1 MIRALYRRSSR
12 IIVLVACVL
21 MALVLA
27 PANALAGEVAI
38 SGTNAKAY
46 KAYQVFGADVTWSED
61 QKADVASNI
70 SWASDAAKSAAES
83 VAGRTFATAQD
94 AADWMQQS
102 LSDGNEAD
110 YRLAKALIASGATAT
125 DLTAG
130 RATELS
136 EGYWLV
142 VADDSAIGTSETGT
156 APIFVL
162 VGTGSKTV
170 EPKSSVPTV
179 EKHVQENST
188 SAWQKAADA
197 TVGDDVFWRL
207 EATVPAGLQGY
218 DSYKVWFED
227 GMSEGLDPSRVAS
240 SAEIYLISGTS
251 SSFDDA
257 ASWKDVTDQCTVT
270 VKGQTFEVESPDLV
284 AALGSDVL
292 AKQGAQ
298 VCVIY
303 SAPLNQKCNHG
314 AAEGNPN
321 TVHLEYPKS
330 PLLGDERSKTP
341 DSKATAYTWDL
352 QLTKRSKEGDA
363 VLSGAVLDIVDPS
376 GRHLSQDGGWSASDS
391 TVTTDSQGHV
401 TLSGIDSGTY
411 LVSEIQAPEGYER
424 FEGTRKIVLTVS
436 GLDVKQV
443 ASAHPELSIQA
454 ENPLRADAID
464 PTTSLLQASIL
475 DTPTPPGETPPGTT
489 PPKEG
494 NPDTGDISGT
504 GLAALLGMAGIAL
517 AAIAWQ
523 MRKRTKDSRNQKSTK
538 VLKY

>member
-1 MIRALYRRSSR
+1 MIEAIRERSCRILALA
-12 IIVLVACVL
+12 ACVL
-21 MALVLA
+21 MALMLTPV
-27 PANALAGEVAI
+27 NAFAGEVTI
-38 SGTNAKAY
+38 SGTNARAY
-46 KAYQVFGADVTWSED
+46 KAYQVFDADVAYSAEQ
-61 QKADVASNI
+61 QKDVASNI
-70 SWASDAAKSAAES
+70 SWASDAARSAAES
-83 VAGRTFATAQD
+83 AAGRSFATAQD
-94 AADWMQQS
+94 AAGWMQQS
-102 LSDGNEAD
+102 LSDGNEVD
-110 YRLAKALIASGATAT
+110 YALAKALIASGATAT

-130 RATELS
+130 KAAELS

-142 VADDSAIGTSETGT
+142 VADDSAIGTSEAGT

-188 SAWQKAADA
+188 GKWQKAADA

-207 EATVPAGLQGY
+207 EATVPAGLEGY
-218 DSYKVWFED
+218 DSYRVWFED
-227 GMSEGLDPSRVAS
+227 RMSEGLDPSRVSS
-240 SAEIYLISGTS
+240 SAKVYLVAGTG

-257 ASWKDVTDQCTVT
+257 TSWTDITGQCAVT

-292 AKQGAQ
+292 GSQGAQ

-303 SAPLNQKCNHG
+303 SAPLNQQCNHG

-330 PLLGDERSKTP
+330 PLSGSERSKTP

-376 GRHLSQDGGWSASDS
+376 GRYLSQGGSWTTNGS
-391 TVTTDSQGHV
+391 TVTTDDQGHV

-454 ENPLRADAID
+454 EDPLRADAID

-475 DTPTPPGETPPGTT
+475 DTPTPPGETPPGKT

-494 NPDTGDISGT
+494 NPDMGDISGT
-504 GLAALLGMAGIAL
+504 GLAVLLGMAGIAL

-523 MRKRTKDSRNQKSTK
+523 MRKRTKDSRN
-538 VLKY
+538 

>member
-1 MIRALYRRSSR
+1 MIRALNRRSSC

-46 KAYQVFGADVTWSED
+46 KAYQVFDADVTYRAEQ
-61 QKADVASNI
+61 QKDVASNI
-70 SWASDAAKSAAES
+70 SWASDAARSAAES
-83 VAGRTFATAQD
+83 VAGRSFATAQD

-130 RATELS
+130 KAAELS

-142 VADDSAIGTSETGT
+142 VADDSALGVSEAGT
-156 APIFVL
+156 APVFVL

-188 SAWQKAADA
+188 GKWQKAADA

-207 EATVPAGLQGY
+207 EATVHAGLEGY
-218 DSYKVWFED
+218 DSYRVWFED
-227 GMSEGLDPSRVAS
+227 RMSEGLDPSRVSS
-240 SAEIYLISGTS
+240 SAKVYLVAGTG
-251 SSFDDA
+251 SSFDGA
-257 ASWKDVTDQCTVT
+257 TSWTDITGQCTVT
-270 VKGQTFEVESPDLV
+270 VKGQTFEIESPDLV

-292 AKQGAQ
+292 GSQGAQ

-303 SAPLNQKCNHG
+303 SAPLNQQCNHG

-330 PLLGDERSKTP
+330 PLSGSERSKTP
-341 DSKATAYTWDL
+341 DSKATAYTWNL

-376 GRHLSQDGGWSASDS
+376 GRHLSQDGSWTTNGFHRYDRQSGPCDPLRHRLRDLPHLRDPGTARLRALRGHEEDRPHCLGPRRQAGGFGTSRALHPGRGPSPSRRNRFHDEPPSGEHPRHADASRRDS
-391 TVTTDSQGHV
+391 SRNDASQGGEPRHGRY
-401 TLSGIDSGTY
+401 LRHGSGS
-411 LVSEIQAPEGYER
+411 APG
-424 FEGTRKIVLTVS
+424 
-436 GLDVKQV
+436 Q
-443 ASAHPELSIQA
+443 
-454 ENPLRADAID
+454 
-464 PTTSLLQASIL
+464 
-475 DTPTPPGETPPGTT
+475 
-489 PPKEG
+489 
-494 NPDTGDISGT
+494 
-504 GLAALLGMAGIAL
+504 
-517 AAIAWQ
+517 W
-523 MRKRTKDSRNQKSTK
+523 
-538 VLKY
+538 

>member
-1 MIRALYRRSSR
+1 MIEAIRERSCRILALA
-12 IIVLVACVL
+12 ACVL
-21 MALVLA
+21 MALMLTPV
-27 PANALAGEVAI
+27 NAFAGEVTI
-38 SGTNAKAY
+38 SGTNARAY
-46 KAYQVFGADVTWSED
+46 KAYQVFDADVAYSAEQ
-61 QKADVASNI
+61 QKDVASNI
-70 SWASDAAKSAAES
+70 SWASDAARSAAES
-83 VAGRTFATAQD
+83 AAGRSFATAQD
-94 AADWMQQS
+94 AAGWMQQS

-130 RATELS
+130 KAAELS

-142 VADDSAIGTSETGT
+142 VADDSALGVSEAGT
-156 APIFVL
+156 APVFVL

-188 SAWQKAADA
+188 GKWQKAADA

-207 EATVPAGLQGY
+207 EATVHAGLEGY
-218 DSYKVWFED
+218 DSYRVWFED
-227 GMSEGLDPSRVAS
+227 RMSEGLDPSRVSS
-240 SAEIYLISGTS
+240 SAKVYLVAGTG
-251 SSFDDA
+251 SSFDGA
-257 ASWKDVTDQCTVT
+257 TSWTDITGQCTVT
-270 VKGQTFEVESPDLV
+270 VKGQTFEIESPDLV

-292 AKQGAQ
+292 GSQGAQ

-303 SAPLNQKCNHG
+303 SAPLNQQCNHG

-330 PLLGDERSKTP
+330 PLSGSERSKTP
-341 DSKATAYTWDL
+341 DSKATAYTWNL

-363 VLSGAVLDIVDPS
+363 VLSGAVLDIEDPS
-376 GRHLSQDGGWSASDS
+376 GRHLSQDGSWTTNGS
-391 TVTTDSQGHV
+391 TVTTDNQGHV

-411 LVSEIQAPEGYER
+411 LISEIQAPQGYER

-454 ENPLRADAID
+454 EDPLRADAID
-464 PTTSLLQASIL
+464 STTSLLQASIL

-494 NPDTGDISGT
+494 NPDMGDISGMEV
-504 GLAALLGMAGIAL
+504 AALLAMVGIAL
-517 AAIAWQ
+517 AIVAWQ
-523 MRKRTKDSRNQKSTK
+523 MRKHTKNDRN
-538 VLKY
+538 

>member
-46 KAYQVFGADVTWSED
+46 KAYQVFGADVAWSVD

-94 AADWMQQS
+94 AADWLS
-102 LSDGNEAD
+102 ENLSDGNEVD
-110 YRLAKALIASGATAT
+110 YALAKTLIASGVKAT

-130 RATELS
+130 TAAELS
-136 EGYWLV
+136 EGYWLIV
-142 VADDSAIGTSETGT
+142 SDDSALGISEAGT
-156 APIFVL
+156 ASIFVL
-162 VGTGSKTV
+162 VGTGSETI

-188 SAWQKAADA
+188 GTWQKAADA
-197 TVGDDVFWRL
+197 TVGDDVYWRL
-207 EATVPAGLQGY
+207 EATVPAGLEGY
-218 DSYKVWFED
+218 SSYRVWFED
-227 GMSEGLDPSRVAS
+227 EMSAGLDPSRVAS
-240 SAEIYLISGTS
+240 SAKVYLVAGTG

-257 ASWKDVTDQCTVT
+257 ATWKDITDQCTVT
-270 VKGQTFEVESPDLV
+270 VKGQAFEVKSLDLV
-284 AALGSDVL
+284 SALTSDVL

-298 VCVIY
+298 VCVVY
-303 SAPLNQKCNHG
+303 SAPLNQQCNHG

-330 PLLGDERSKTP
+330 PLSGSERSKTP
-341 DSKATAYTWDL
+341 DDKATAYTWDL
-352 QLTKRSKEGDA
+352 QLTKRSKDGDQ

-376 GRHLSQDGGWSASDS
+376 GRHLSQDGSWTASDS
-391 TVTTDSQGHV
+391 TVTTDVQGHV
-401 TLSGIDSGTY
+401 TLTGIDSGTY

-424 FEGTRKIVLTVS
+424 FEGTRRIVLTVS

-454 ENPLRADAID
+454 EDPLRADAID
-464 PTTSLLQASIL
+464 PSTSLLQASIL
-475 DTPTPPGETPPGTT
+475 DAATPPGETPPGTT
-489 PPKEG
+489 PPGKSG
-494 NPDTGDISGT
+494 PPDTSDISGM
-504 GLAALLGMAGIAL
+504 GMAALLAMAGIVL
-517 AAIAWQ
+517 AVIAWQ
-523 MRKRTKDSRNQKSTK
+523 MRKRTKDNRN
-538 VLKY
+538 